1 MFHLVS
7 YWLFQDNP
15 ISNINRFELQEMGIL
30 LEAIFGGSY
39 SIPFGDGLVTVK
51 PQPVTSNP
59 FTTFKNSF
67 QN

>member
-1 MFHLVS
+1 MC
-7 YWLFQDNP
+7 
-15 ISNINRFELQEMGIL
+15 NINRVVLQCVGVL
-30 LEAIFGGSY
+30 LEANIGDSY
-39 SIPFGDGLVTVK
+39 SITFGGGLVTVK